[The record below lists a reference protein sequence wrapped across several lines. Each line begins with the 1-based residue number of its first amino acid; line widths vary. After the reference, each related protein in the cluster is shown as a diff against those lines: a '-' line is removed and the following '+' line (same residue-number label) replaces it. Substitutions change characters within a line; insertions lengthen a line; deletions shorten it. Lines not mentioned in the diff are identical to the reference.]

1 VENTW
6 ELFQKGGPVM
16 YVLLVCSIVV
26 AVIAI
31 ERFRFYRQAGRGA
44 SDFVAK
50 LPELLK
56 RIKELEKKVA
66 RYEGQEK

>member
-1 VENTW
+1 
-6 ELFQKGGPVM
+6 M

-50 LPELLK
+50 LPTFLK
-56 RIKELEKKVA
+56 EHGVR
-66 RYEGQEK
+66 